1 MSGSIL
7 LVEDDPTASLALSK
21 ILEGAGYRVR
31 GASDGATAMAL
42 LEQHSFDLVLT
53 DLRLPDTDGLSVMRA
68 AQRQPE
74 PPALVL
80 LTGYSTVDS
89 AIAALRLGAHD
100 YLRKPCQPQAL
111 LETVAAAVARHSV
124 QRRQNATLQTLSQ
137 TLAQMQQQIRALEPG
152 PRAAEPPEPPAAP
165 ARAHEQTLA
174 VGGLELGRLPHE
186 TLYQGRPLH
195 LTPMEHTFLR
205 CLAEARGD
213 VVLCTDIVRRTH
225 GYNADATLAQ
235 NLLKSHVRNLRR
247 KIDPDLIVNVRGMG
261 YRLRGEE
268 P

>member
-31 GASDGATAMAL
+31 SASDGASAIAL
-42 LEQHSFDLVLT
+42 LERHSFDVVLT
-53 DLRLPDTDGLSVMRA
+53 DLRLPDTDGISVMRA
-68 AQRQPE
+68 AQRQVH

-80 LTGYSTVDS
+80 LTGYSTVDT
-89 AIAALRLGAHD
+89 AVAALRLGAHD

-111 LETVAAAVARHSV
+111 LESVASALERNSA
-124 QRRQNATLQTLSQ
+124 QRRQSATLQTLAQ
-137 TLAQMQQQIRALEPG
+137 TLAQMQNQIKTLEPG
-152 PRAAEPPEPPAAP
+152 AAPAAPEPPAHTP
-165 ARAHEQTLA
+165 ATQDQPLT
-174 VGGLELGRLPHE
+174 VGPLELGRMPHE
-186 TLYQGRPLH
+186 TLYDGRPLH

-205 CLAEARGD
+205 CLAEARGG

-225 GYNADATLAQ
+225 GYNADAAVAQ

-247 KIDPDLIVNVRGMG
+247 KIDPDLIVNVRGIG
-261 YRLRGEE
+261 YRLGEE
-268 P
+268 V